1 MPTTP
6 RTAPH
11 LFTCPPMECRNHQ
24 YLDQPSTASNTMAA
38 TATHRTTSPTGKTTG
53 ASLYAPVPLPVSPL
67 PISHIPHG
75 RPTTDSRWHSQAQPD
90 PERGT
95 QRRPRH
101 LPLISYVSHTLFLFD
116 PFPPPLDQTASN
128 KPWHG
133 MACHNTAI
141 ATASQ
146 VKSSQEKCHVSVCLV
161 SAVLTHFL
169 ARTRVFSG
177 FRASG
182 KGQDTTPKP
191 TSASG
196 FDGWMALSALGR
208 FGIGQA
214 QSRMDTLRLVS
225 FGWPSSVVIG
235 GGLAWAYMDG
245 RMERLHKILLWVIP
259 TDFARGMVPSSM

>member
-1 MPTTP
+1 M
-6 RTAPH
+6 H
-11 LFTCPPMECRNHQ
+11 
-24 YLDQPSTASNTMAA
+24 
-38 TATHRTTSPTGKTTG
+38 
-53 ASLYAPVPLPVSPL
+53 
-67 PISHIPHG
+67 
-75 RPTTDSRWHSQAQPD
+75 
-90 PERGT
+90 
-95 QRRPRH
+95 
-101 LPLISYVSHTLFLFD
+101 
-116 PFPPPLDQTASN
+116 
-128 KPWHG
+128 
-133 MACHNTAI
+133 
-141 ATASQ
+141 
-146 VKSSQEKCHVSVCLV
+146 
-161 SAVLTHFL
+161 
-169 ARTRVFSG
+169 VFSG

-259 TDFARGMVPSSM
+259 TGFARGMVPSSM